1 MSTKRKKRTK
11 DEIKKRKAKFNNK
24 RNEQLNQTKKYYE
37 QQQRIRNFQEDLIR
51 RASIVEKIYKA
62 KKDDFAIVKDNTL
75 QLNEDKIKVSND
87 DILCWVEDNNPVLSG
102 IESLENF
109 TKYSKEFVNEVLSY
123 IYKKENPVTDV
134 NIDDF
139 ELVVNEETD
148 NN

>member
-24 RNEQLNQTKKYYE
+24 KNEQLNQTKKYYE
-37 QQQRIRNFQEDLIR
+37 QQQRIRNLQEDLIR
-51 RASIVEKIYKA
+51 RASIVENIYKA
-62 KKDDFAIVKDNTL
+62 KKNDFAVVKDNTL

-87 DILCWVEDNNPVLSG
+87 GILCWVEDNNPVLSG
-102 IESLENF
+102 ESLENY
-109 TKYSKEFVNEVLSY
+109 TKYSKEFVNDVLSY

-139 ELVVNEETD
+139 ELVVNEEND